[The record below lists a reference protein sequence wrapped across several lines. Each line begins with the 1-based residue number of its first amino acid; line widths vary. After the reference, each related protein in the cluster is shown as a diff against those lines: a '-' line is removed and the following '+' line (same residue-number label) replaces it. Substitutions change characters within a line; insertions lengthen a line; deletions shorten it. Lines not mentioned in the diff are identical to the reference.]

1 MLRSLDKERYLVKLG
16 CKARTDLKQPFEN
29 LAKEFEKVKLESIDK
44 YGNIDDMEFE
54 EGDLF
59 GKFDSQLILL

>member
-1 MLRSLDKERYLVKLG
+1 MVKLG

-59 GKFDSQLILL
+59 GKFYSQLILQ

>member
-1 MLRSLDKERYLVKLG
+1 MLRSLEKERYLVKLG

-29 LAKEFEKVKLESIDK
+29 LAKEFEKVKVESVDK

-59 GKFDSQLILL
+59 GKFLQRFISQ